1 MNEIKKSPI
10 GTIGYGFIESQYLPA
25 GKNEYYL
32 RDLQNRNGI
41 GYRQLTAYEIEVL
54 VRNRNTSDN
63 WNLLLVSDDFT
74 PELVQNCKF
83 FGLVRIGKLT
93 PYYLEFHNLRR
104 PVGLYNSTII
114 SCDFGDNVCIDNT
127 TYLSHY
133 IIGND
138 VMIVNTN
145 EMATT
150 DHSKFGNGILKEG
163 ESEAIRIWMEVC
175 NENGGRSIIP
185 FNGMLPGDAWLWSRF
200 RDDQTLQNK
209 FKEFTQAKFDNRRGY
224 YGKIGD
230 RTVIKNCKIIKDV
243 WVGSDAYLKGA
254 NKLKN
259 LTINSSPEAMSQIGE
274 GCEMV
279 NGIVGHGC
287 RVFYGVKAVRFIMA
301 SHSQLKYGARLINS
315 YLGNN
320 ATISCCEV
328 LNSLIFPAHEQHHNN
343 SFLCAATVMG
353 QSNMA
358 AGATIGSNHNSRSAD
373 GEIVAGRG
381 FWPGLC
387 VSLKHNSRFASFS
400 ILAKGDYPAELDIPV
415 PFSLISND
423 ASKDEL
429 VVMPG
434 YWFLHNM
441 YALARNSWKYTD
453 RDKRIDKTQLLEYD
467 FLAPDTVNEMIDSLV
482 LLKRFTGMAAVRPS
496 IDNSAA
502 HTPSQNVAPSSASQT
517 AIPDKAPTPRA
528 SSTRKKYTDEELI
541 SIGEKLLEGPAE
553 EVDRMEILAEGWENG
568 DRKVRLVKVHQAYS
582 VFKELIGYYT
592 ALRLLSVIK
601 DKKIGSVEK
610 LLADLPS
617 SLPLYRWTNVGGQLI
632 RETELQKLITQ
643 IHSGKVK
650 QWDQVHQ
657 FYIAQGEN
665 YPKDKLHH
673 ALAALK
679 TIQGIS
685 LKRGGKKAVKDLLEK
700 SIITRD
706 WMTKGIYTSRAK
718 DYTNPFRK
726 MVYSSEEEMNTV
738 IGSLQ
743 DNSFIRQEKEGLKK
757 YRKEVEAVLRQFKL

>member
-10 GTIGYGFIESQYLPA
+10 NSLGYGFIDSRYLPK

-54 VRNRNTSDN
+54 VRNGNTSSN
-63 WNLLLVSDDFT
+63 WNHILVSDAFT

-83 FGLVRIGKLT
+83 FGLVRIGKLD
-93 PYYLEFHNLRR
+93 PFYLEFHSLRR

-114 SCDFGDNVCIDNT
+114 SCDFGDNVCVDNT
-127 TYLSHY
+127 NYLSHY

-145 EMATT
+145 ELTTT
-150 DHSKFGNGILKEG
+150 DYAKFGNGILKEG
-163 ESEAIRIWMEVC
+163 EEESIRIWMEVC

-200 RDDQTLQNK
+200 RDDQTLQTK
-209 FKEFTQAKFDNRRGY
+209 FKEFTEEKFDNRRGY

-243 WVGSDAYLKGA
+243 WIGSDAYLKGA

-259 LTINSSPEAMSQIGE
+259 LTINSSPEAKSQIGE
-274 GCEMV
+274 GCELV
-279 NGIVGHGC
+279 NGIIGFGC
-287 RVFYGVKAVRFIMA
+287 RIFYGVKAVRFIMA

-343 SFLCAATVMG
+343 SFLCAALVMG

-373 GEIVAGRG
+373 GELVAGRG

-387 VSLKHNSRFASFS
+387 VSLKHNSRFASFA
-400 ILAKGDYPAELDIPV
+400 ILAKGDYPSELDIPI

-423 ASKDEL
+423 MSKDEL
-429 VVMPG
+429 IVMPA

-453 RDKRIDKTQLLEYD
+453 RDKRIEKTQLLEYD
-467 FLAPDTVNEMIDSLV
+467 FLAPDTISEIISAME
-482 LLKRFTGMAAVRPS
+482 LLKRFTAKSFIAREGDEPATEAPGQPEKVAVRRPGKK
-496 IDNSAA
+496 
-502 HTPSQNVAPSSASQT
+502 TAS
-517 AIPDKAPTPRA
+517 
-528 SSTRKKYTDEELI
+528 KKYSE
-541 SIGEKLLEGPAE
+541 GEILLLGKKLLEGPRDRVE
-553 EVDRMEILAEGWENG
+553 ELEIFAEGFENG
-568 DRKVRLVKVHQAYS
+568 DRKVRLVKVFQAYS
-582 VFKELIGYYT
+582 IFKELIAYHAT
-592 ALRLLSVIK
+592 RQLLTR
-601 DKKIGSVEK
+601 IGTQKPASLET
-610 LLADLPS
+610 LQS
-617 SLPLYRWTNVGGQLI
+617 SLPSALLLVQWVNVGGQLI
-632 RETELQKLITQ
+632 REPELQRFLEKIR
-643 IHSGKVK
+643 SGKIRE
-650 QWDQVHQ
+650 WAQVHQ
-657 FYIAQGEN
+657 FYIRQGES
-665 YPKDKLHH
+665 YAQDKLNHS
-673 ALAALK
+673 LAALK
-679 TIQGIS
+679 QVVG
-685 LKRGGKKAVKDLLEK
+685 LGLKKAGKTIFKDLLLQSVQTLE
-700 SIITRD
+700 
-706 WMTKGIYTSRAK
+706 WMTEGIYDSRAK

-726 MVYSSEEEMNTV
+726 MVYASPEEMNV
-738 IGSLQ
+738 IIGPLRE
-743 DNSFIRQEKEGLKK
+743 NSFIRQERETLKN
-757 YRKEVEAVLRQFKL
+757 YRKEVEDIIKRFKL